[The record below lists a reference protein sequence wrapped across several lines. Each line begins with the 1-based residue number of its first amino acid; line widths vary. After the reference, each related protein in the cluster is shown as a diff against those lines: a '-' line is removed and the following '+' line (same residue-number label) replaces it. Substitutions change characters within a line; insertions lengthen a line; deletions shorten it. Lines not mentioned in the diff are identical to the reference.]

1 MSDILITYKER
12 FRRARYNLRRYTALL
27 LVLAMLT
34 TLFVNWQLH
43 GVGISMTADYQCGET
58 EHIHTDEC
66 YALYLTCGY
75 EEGELMNAAEIE
87 AAEAQQAVEQ
97 QNSAEIA
104 LCDDAPLQPATEWVP
119 HTHTEDCYTAVQT
132 LTCLEEEHTH
142 GDDCFDPED
151 GSLICDKFE
160 HTHTDACYTTTYE
173 LACGL
178 ADGELVEQPVEQDPA
193 APALLAAQDPLPAE
207 NTLPDLPAVEPV
219 YHHHTE
225 DCYQKTLVCPLKEHR
240 HTVACLRDPM
250 EDIETEDDWLA
261 ATNIQL
267 TGQWNTDLLAVAE
280 TQLGYKQSEK
290 NFEIDES
297 DGVSLRYYS
306 RYGQFYNNP
315 YGEWDVMFLAYCLK
329 YAGVDRSVI
338 PQRASV
344 LSMRCDMS
352 GMPWLLE
359 ADDTLQPQPGDIV
372 IYQKYLTR
380 TVAAE
385 SQADGAEEDLDD
397 GFWADDFEPDTTPD
411 TVPDAAPDTETGA
424 DTPDTAPLPEDAAA
438 KPVVDA
444 DETNT
449 AVPGETEGT
458 LLSALPLLPEEPA
471 AAPDTAVM
479 GVTPD
484 TAEQQPGY
492 TIGAFAPSAPTEEE
506 LAEEA
511 PLTRTVTDGI
521 PVDTVGIVR
530 EVDADLGTLTV
541 ISGDVH
547 GEVAT
552 VELTLSELQGMIDVK
567 AAQNSIAVALSPT
580 RPSRAPAAA
589 AATATGNL
597 RMGVSTNNKSD
608 ETTYDP
614 TCQSGDYLASTTGSN
629 AHNGKG
635 LHYQLVLDVTKASFD
650 GTGGLRTVKVT
661 LPSDLEYQTDQTVA
675 YLGINNSACEKS
687 VEGVTYDL
695 TTNGDNFTATLD
707 SSTNTLTFEFKNLQQ
722 TLLEKGLTHL
732 IVRFTAN
739 VNDSYW
745 NSYPGGTK
753 TYTCSAS
760 MTEGGN
766 TTTAGEATSDI
777 TLNGNAAKV
786 SASNVTLGYWMSVE
800 HGEEEHGH
808 PGAPWAENTEANY
821 AQQKDRLIGYQLIV
835 DLGAYETLPANM
847 TFTAQLPKGVTYH
860 TNSASVVFDSSDT
873 PKYDHIPLKDGGEK
887 DIAHFFRAEQD
898 NQSGGTEGAFRVEA
912 TEAAGQKLTFTLVGF
927 EDIDFAKLRN
937 ADDGKSYCKIVV
949 RFRVDFADDRWN
961 DLTQNTFPYTTTVA
975 SSIDGQSFNNSTS
988 MSLKRDAVTVQKSAM
1003 QIPGTNRIRYAV
1015 VINPSANTLSSGH
1028 DLTLKDTL
1036 TVNTTGATA
1045 LYGKGD
1051 AKLYEYTAGVD
1062 YLADSPN
1069 AKSIPGF
1076 TVVNRTE
1083 GATNYI
1089 LDIPSVPDNKALV
1102 LVYEYTISKP
1112 TTGGNFELSNNVTL
1126 NNRSSTYNGTY
1137 TYYDTQNNLVFNAT
1151 WLGKDGTSMTPT
1163 EDQVTVEVYADN
1175 GTTPILSQAL
1185 NASNNWTAVYTVPEA
1200 NRQSTLSIQTRIN
1213 NSENYSVN
1221 YGTIDP
1227 TDVALGSSVTITI
1240 KPAETAY
1247 ELPSTGGC
1255 GTLPFTAVGGT
1266 LMLAALAYG
1275 IYLKRHRE
1283 GRADR

>member
-87 AAEAQQAVEQ
+87 AAEAQLAVEQ

-151 GSLICDKFE
+151 GSLLCDKFE

-178 ADGELVEQPVEQDPA
+178 ADGELVEQPVEQAPA

-207 NTLPDLPAVEPV
+207 NSLPDLPAVEPV

-225 DCYQKTLVCPLKEHR
+225 DCYQKTLVCPLQEHR

-261 ATNIQL
+261 ATNVQL

-352 GMPWLLE
+352 GMAWLLE

-397 GFWADDFEPDTTPD
+397 GFWADDFGPDTEPDTTPD
-411 TVPDAAPDTETGA
+411 TTPDAAPDTETGA
-424 DTPDTAPLPEDAAA
+424 DTPDTAPLPEDTAA

-449 AVPGETEGT
+449 AVPGDTEGT
-458 LLSALPLLPEEPA
+458 LLSALPLLPQEPA

-492 TIGAFAPSAPTEEE
+492 TIGAFAPSAPTEDE

-589 AATATGNL
+589 AATATGKL
-597 RMGVSTNNKSD
+597 TMGVSTGKDYEQS
-608 ETTYDP
+608 TYVPDCL
-614 TCQSGDYLASTTGSN
+614 TGDYLASTEGTYSN
-629 AHNGKG
+629 NKG
-635 LHYQLVLDVTKASFD
+635 LHYQLVLNVPTSASFD
-650 GTGGLRTVKVT
+650 GTGGLRTITVT
-661 LPSDLEYQTDQTVA
+661 LPSGLDYKANQTVA
-675 YLGINNSACEKS
+675 YLGFNGTCQTSVTGESYDTKS
-687 VEGVTYDL
+687 DS
-695 TTNGDNFTATLD
+695 NFTA
-707 SSTNTLTFEFKNLQQ
+707 SASGSTLTFTFKSLQQ
-722 TLLEKGLTHL
+722 TLIEKGLTHL

-739 VNDSYW
+739 VNDSFW
-745 NSYPGGTK
+745 TNYPGGTK
-753 TYTCSAS
+753 TYTCSAI
-760 MTEGGN
+760 MTEGGSSDP
-766 TTTAGEATSDI
+766 AGEATSSI
-777 TLNGNAAKV
+777 TLNGTGAKV
-786 SASNVTLGYWMSVE
+786 SDSNVSLEYWLTNTTQE
-800 HGEEEHGH
+800 EQHGFYG
-808 PGAPWAENTEANY
+808 PGKNEGAEWAYGTY
-821 AQQKDRLIGYQLIV
+821 KTQQIGYQLIV
-835 DLGAYETLPANM
+835 DLNAYETLPDTM
-847 TFTAQLPKGVTYH
+847 TFTAQLPKGVTYR
-860 TNSASVVFDSSDT
+860 TNTASVVFAHGRSDYGTNNT
-873 PKYDHIPLKDGGEK
+873 PKYTVTKTDGNEWKLAHYFRSENDNDGGGIVADALE
-887 DIAHFFRAEQD
+887 I
-898 NQSGGTEGAFRVEA
+898 N
-912 TEAAGQKLTFTLVGF
+912 GQTLTFNLKGF
-927 EDIDFAKLRN
+927 DEIDFVKLKN
-937 ADDGKSYCKIVV
+937 DTDGNNYKDLVL
-949 RFRVDFADDRWN
+949 RFRVDFADEDNWN
-961 DLTQNTFPYTTTVA
+961 DLTKNKFTYETSVT
-975 SSIDGQSFNNSTS
+975 SSIGENTPITKTTS
-988 MSLKRDAVTVQKSAM
+988 MSLKRDAVIVQKSAQ
-1003 QIPGTNRIRYAV
+1003 QILGTNRIRYAV

-1137 TYYDTQNNLVFNAT
+1137 TYYDTQNNLVFNAR
-1151 WLGKDGTSMTPT
+1151 WLDEDGNT
-1163 EDQVTVEVYADN
+1163 
-1175 GTTPILSQAL
+1175 TTPAQDTINVDVYEGETKLGNCQL
-1185 NASNNWTAVYTVPEA
+1185 TATGKW
-1200 NRQSTLSIQTRIN
+1200 QGFCTLTTYQPGQTLTLKTTFTH
-1213 NSENYSVN
+1213 SEDYSVT
-1221 YGTIDP
+1221 YEPATITPGTPI
-1227 TDVALGSSVTITI
+1227 TITI

-1275 IYLKRHRE
+1275 IYLKRNRE

>member
-87 AAEAQQAVEQ
+87 AAEAQLAVEQ
-97 QNSAEIA
+97 QNSAESA
-104 LCDDAPLQPATEWVP
+104 LSDDTPLQPATEWVP

-207 NTLPDLPAVEPV
+207 NSLPDLPAVEPV

-225 DCYQKTLVCPLKEHR
+225 DCYQKTLVCPLAEHR

-261 ATNIQL
+261 ATNVQL

-352 GMPWLLE
+352 GMAWLLE
-359 ADDTLQPQPGDIV
+359 ADDPLQPQPGDIV

-397 GFWADDFEPDTTPD
+397 GFWADDFAPDTEPDTTPD
-411 TVPDAAPDTETGA
+411 TTPDAAPDTETGA
-424 DTPDTAPLPEDAAA
+424 DTPDTAPLPEDTAA

-449 AVPGETEGT
+449 AVPGDTEGT
-458 LLSALPLLPEEPA
+458 LLSALPLLPQEPA

-484 TAEQQPGY
+484 TAEPQPGY

-589 AATATGNL
+589 AATATGKL
-597 RMGVSTNNKSD
+597 TMGVATNNYD
-608 ETTYDP
+608 TTN
-614 TCQSGDYLASTTGSN
+614 YLDGSYTTSATGSN
-629 AHNGKG
+629 AKDGKG
-635 LHYQLVLDVTKASFD
+635 IHYQLVLDLTGAAFD
-650 GTGGLRTVKVT
+650 GASGQRTITVT
-661 LPSDLEYQTDQTVA
+661 LPSGLTYKEA
-675 YLGINNSACEKS
+675 HGYLGINGSSCQTS
-687 VEGVTYDL
+687 VTDVTYD
-695 TTNGDNFTATLD
+695 TNLDSNFTA
-707 SSTNTLTFEFKNLQQ
+707 SASGSTLTFTFNNLSPLQ
-722 TLLEKGLTHL
+722 TLLAENAPSKLTHL
-732 IVRFTAN
+732 IVRFTAT
-739 VNDSYW
+739 VSDSFW
-745 NSYPGGTK
+745 TNYPGGTK

-760 MTEGGN
+760 MTDGSN
-766 TTTAGEATSDI
+766 TEQATSSI
-777 TLNGNAAKV
+777 TLNGNGTAKV
-786 SASNVTLGYWMSVE
+786 SGNNVSLEYWMTNTTQE
-800 HGEEEHGH
+800 EQHGFYG
-808 PGAPWAENTEANY
+808 PGKNEGAEWAYGTY
-821 AQQKDRLIGYQLIV
+821 KTQQIGYQLIV
-835 DLGAYETLPANM
+835 DLGAYETLPETM
-847 TFTAQLPKGVTYH
+847 TFTAQLPKGVTYR
-860 TNSASVVFDSSDT
+860 TNTASVVFAHGRSDYGTNNT
-873 PKYDHIPLKDGGEK
+873 PKYTVTKTDGNEWKLAHYFRSENDNDGGGIVADALE
-887 DIAHFFRAEQD
+887 I
-898 NQSGGTEGAFRVEA
+898 N
-912 TEAAGQKLTFTLVGF
+912 GQTLTFNLKGF
-927 EDIDFAKLRN
+927 DEIDFVKLKN
-937 ADDGKSYCKIVV
+937 DTDGNNYKDLVL
-949 RFRVDFADDRWN
+949 RFRVDFADEDNWN
-961 DLTQNTFPYTTTVA
+961 DLAQNKFTYETSVTSNIGENAAITKT
-975 SSIDGQSFNNSTS
+975 TS
-988 MSLKRDAVTVQKSAM
+988 MSLKRDPITIQKSAK
-1003 QIPGTNRIRYAV
+1003 QILGTNRIRYAV

-1028 DLTLKDTL
+1028 DLTLTDVLTL
-1036 TVNTTGATA
+1036 NGTTVLFGQGNVH
-1045 LYGKGD
+1045 
-1051 AKLYEYTAGVD
+1051 LYEYKPGVD
-1062 YLADSPN
+1062 YLDDAPN
-1069 AKSIPGF
+1069 ATPLTNFSAPTPQAEQSTSF
-1076 TVVNRTE
+1076 TFKPT
-1083 GATNYI
+1083 
-1089 LDIPSVPDNKALV
+1089 VPDSTACV
-1102 LVYEYTISKP
+1102 LVYEYTATKGVVGK
-1112 TTGGNFELSNNVTL
+1112 TFTLNNTVTL
-1126 NNRSSTYNGTY
+1126 NNKTSTSTDTY
-1137 TYYDTQNNLVFNAT
+1137 TYNDADNNLVFNAT
-1151 WLGKDGTSMTPT
+1151 WLDKDGNTTTPAQDT
-1163 EDQVTVEVYADN
+1163 ITVEVYADETN
-1175 GTTPILSQAL
+1175 LGTCTL
-1185 NASNNWTAVYTVPEA
+1185 TATGKWQGYYTLTTYQPG
-1200 NRQSTLSIQTRIN
+1200 QKLTLKTTFT
-1213 NSENYSVN
+1213 NSDDYSVT
-1221 YGTIDP
+1221 YEPATITP
-1227 TDVALGSSVTITI
+1227 GNPITITI

-1275 IYLKRHRE
+1275 IYLKRNRE

>member
-97 QNSAEIA
+97 QNSAESA
-104 LCDDAPLQPATEWVP
+104 LSDDAPLQPATEWVP

-151 GSLICDKFE
+151 GSLLCDKFE

-178 ADGELVEQPVEQDPA
+178 ADGELVEQAPA

-207 NTLPDLPAVEPV
+207 NSLPDLPAVEPV

-225 DCYQKTLVCPLKEHR
+225 DCYQKTLVCPLEEHR

-352 GMPWLLE
+352 GMAWLLE

-397 GFWADDFEPDTTPD
+397 GFWADDFSPDTT
-411 TVPDAAPDTETGA
+411 PDAAPDTETGA
-424 DTPDTAPLPEDAAA
+424 ATPDTAPLPEDAAA

-449 AVPGETEGT
+449 AVPGDTDGT
-458 LLSALPLLPEEPA
+458 LLSALPLLPQEPA

-484 TAEQQPGY
+484 TAEPQPGY
-492 TIGAFAPSAPTEEE
+492 TIGAFAPSAPTEDE

-552 VELTLSELQGMIDVK
+552 VELTLSDLQGMIDVK

-597 RMGVSTNNKSD
+597 TMGVATGKSH
-608 ETTYDP
+608 TKLTYDP
-614 TCQSGDYLASTTGSN
+614 TCQNGDYLATNTGSN
-629 AHNGKG
+629 AQNGKG
-635 LHYQLVLDVTKASFD
+635 IHYQLVLNVPTSAAFD
-650 GTGGLRTVKVT
+650 GTGGLRTITVT
-661 LPSDLEYQTDQTVA
+661 LPSGLEYQTDQTVA
-675 YLGINNSACEKS
+675 YLGINNSRCETS
-687 VEGVTYDL
+687 VDGVTYDL
-695 TTNGDNFTATLD
+695 TTNGSNFTATLN
-707 SSTNTLTFEFKNLQQ
+707 SSTNTLTFEFNNLSSLQ
-722 TLLEKGLTHL
+722 TLLAENAPSKLTHL

-739 VNDSYW
+739 VSDSYW
-745 NSYPGGTK
+745 TNYPGGTK

-766 TTTAGEATSDI
+766 TTTAGEATSSI
-777 TLNGNAAKV
+777 TLNGNGTAKV
-786 SASNVTLGYWMSVE
+786 SGNNVSLEYWMTNTTQE
-800 HGEEEHGH
+800 EQHGFYG
-808 PGAPWAENTEANY
+808 PGKNEGAEWAYGTY
-821 AQQKDRLIGYQLIV
+821 KTQQIGYQLIV
-835 DLGAYETLPANM
+835 DLNAYETLPETM
-847 TFTAQLPKGVTYH
+847 TFTAQLPKGVTYR
-860 TNSASVVFDSSDT
+860 TNTASVVFAHSRSNYGEGNT
-873 PKYDHIPLKDGGEK
+873 PKYTVTKTNGDEWKLAHYFRSESDNDGGGIVA
-887 DIAHFFRAEQD
+887 DALQID
-898 NQSGGTEGAFRVEA
+898 
-912 TEAAGQKLTFTLVGF
+912 GQTLTFTLKGF
-927 EDIDFAKLRN
+927 DQIDFVKLKN
-937 ADDGKSYCKIVV
+937 DTDGNNYKDLVL
-949 RFRVDFADDRWN
+949 RFRVDFADEDSWDN
-961 DLTQNTFPYTTTVA
+961 LAQNKFTYATTVTSNIGENA
-975 SSIDGQSFNNSTS
+975 PITKTTS
-988 MSLKRDAVTVQKSAM
+988 MSLKRDPITVQKSAQ

-1015 VINPSANTLSSGH
+1015 VINPSASELNGGNNLKLT
-1028 DLTLKDTL
+1028 DVLTLNGTN
-1036 TVNTTGATA
+1036 VQWSSQGSV
-1045 LYGKGD
+1045 Y
-1051 AKLYEYTAGVD
+1051 LYEYKPGVD
-1062 YLADSPN
+1062 YLDDSPAAN
-1069 AKSIPGF
+1069 KITTGYSALAPQPDQNLTYTF
-1076 TVVNRTE
+1076 TPT
-1083 GATNYI
+1083 
-1089 LDIPSVPDNKALV
+1089 VPDNTACV
-1102 LVYEYTISKP
+1102 LVYEYTA
-1112 TTGGNFELSNNVTL
+1112 TGGDVGKTFTLSNTVTL
-1126 NNRSSTYNGTY
+1126 KGQSSTTDKTY
-1137 TYYDTQNNLVFNAT
+1137 TYNDTQNNLVFNAT
-1151 WLGKDGTSMTPT
+1151 WLGKDGNSTTPAQNT
-1163 EDQVTVEVYADN
+1163 INVEVYAD
-1175 GTTPILSQAL
+1175 GTQLGTCTLTATGKWQGYYTLPATYQTGQTLTLKTTFTNSEDYNVTYTPTDITPGTPI
-1185 NASNNWTAVYTVPEA
+1185 
-1200 NRQSTLSIQTRIN
+1200 
-1213 NSENYSVN
+1213 
-1221 YGTIDP
+1221 
-1227 TDVALGSSVTITI
+1227 TITI
-1240 KPAETAY
+1240 KPAELAY

>member
-87 AAEAQQAVEQ
+87 AAEAQQALEQ
-97 QNSAEIA
+97 QNSAESA
-104 LCDDAPLQPATEWVP
+104 LSDDAPLQPATEWVP

-132 LTCLEEEHTH
+132 LTCPEEEHTH

-178 ADGELVEQPVEQDPA
+178 ADGELVEQPVEQAPA
-193 APALLAAQDPLPAE
+193 APAPLAAAE
-207 NTLPDLPAVEPV
+207 NSLPDLPAVEPV
-219 YHHHTE
+219 YHHHT
-225 DCYQKTLVCPLKEHR
+225 DACYQKTLVCPLKEHR

-290 NFEIDES
+290 NFEIDAS

-352 GMPWLLE
+352 GKAWLLG

-385 SQADGAEEDLDD
+385 SQADSAEKDLDD
-397 GFWADDFEPDTTPD
+397 GFWADDFAPDTT
-411 TVPDAAPDTETGA
+411 PDAAPDTETGA
-424 DTPDTAPLPEDAAA
+424 DTPDTAPLPEDTAA

-458 LLSALPLLPEEPA
+458 LLSALPLLPQEPA

-589 AATATGNL
+589 AATASGNL
-597 RMGVSTNNKSD
+597 TMGVSTGKDYEQS
-608 ETTYDP
+608 TYVPD
-614 TCQSGDYLASTTGSN
+614 CQSADYLASNNGTYSN
-629 AHNGKG
+629 NKG
-635 LHYQLVLDVTKASFD
+635 LHYQLVLDVTNASFD
-650 GTGGLRTVKVT
+650 GTDTKRTVTVT
-661 LPSDLEYQTDQTVA
+661 LPSGLTYKEGQTVA
-675 YLGINNSACEKS
+675 YLGINNTTCVKS
-687 VEGVTYDL
+687 VAGVTYDL
-695 TTNGDNFTATLD
+695 TTNGTNFTA
-707 SSTNTLTFEFKNLQQ
+707 SANSNTLTFEFNNLSSLNS
-722 TLLEKGLTHL
+722 LLLPGASSKLTHL

-739 VNDSYW
+739 VNDTTYW
-745 NSYPGGTK
+745 TNYPGGTK
-753 TYTCSAS
+753 TYKCSAN

-766 TTTAGEATSDI
+766 TTTAGEATSSI
-777 TLNGNAAKV
+777 TLNGNNNNPKV
-786 SASNVTLGYWMSVE
+786 SGNNVSLEYWLTNTTQE
-800 HGEEEHGH
+800 EQHGFYG
-808 PGAPWAENTEANY
+808 PGKNEGAEWAYGTY
-821 AQQKDRLIGYQLIV
+821 KTQQIGYQLIV
-835 DLGAYETLPANM
+835 DLNAYETLPETM
-847 TFTAQLPKGVTYH
+847 TFTAQLPKGVTYR
-860 TNSASVVFDSSDT
+860 TNTASVVFAHSRSNYGEGNT
-873 PKYDHIPLKDGGEK
+873 PKYTVTKTNGDEWKLAHYFRSESDNDGGGIVA
-887 DIAHFFRAEQD
+887 DALQID
-898 NQSGGTEGAFRVEA
+898 
-912 TEAAGQKLTFTLVGF
+912 GQTLTFNLRGF
-927 EDIDFAKLRN
+927 DQIDFVKLKN
-937 ADDGKSYCKIVV
+937 DTDGNNYKDLVL
-949 RFRVDFADDRWN
+949 RFRVDFADSDSWDN
-961 DLTQNTFPYTTTVA
+961 LAQNKFTYATTVTSTIGDNTPIA
-975 SSIDGQSFNNSTS
+975 KTTS
-988 MSLKRDAVTVQKSAM
+988 MSLVRDAITVQKSAT

-1028 DLTLKDTL
+1028 DLNLKDTL

-1102 LVYEYTISKP
+1102 LVYEYTISKS

-1126 NNRSSTYNGTY
+1126 NNKTSTSTGTY
-1137 TYYDTQNNLVFNAT
+1137 TYYDTANNLVFNAR
-1151 WLGKDGTSMTPT
+1151 WLDENGNSTTPAQNTINVDVYEGETKLGTCTLTATGKWQGYYTLPATYQTGQTLTLKTTFTNSDDYSVTYTPT
-1163 EDQVTVEVYADN
+1163 TITP
-1175 GTTPILSQAL
+1175 GTPI
-1185 NASNNWTAVYTVPEA
+1185 
-1200 NRQSTLSIQTRIN
+1200 
-1213 NSENYSVN
+1213 
-1221 YGTIDP
+1221 
-1227 TDVALGSSVTITI
+1227 TITI

-1275 IYLKRHRE
+1275 IYLKRNRE

>member
-87 AAEAQQAVEQ
+87 AAEAQLAVEQ
-97 QNSAEIA
+97 QNSAESA

-151 GSLICDKFE
+151 GSLLCDKFE

-193 APALLAAQDPLPAE
+193 APALLTAQDPLPAE

-225 DCYQKTLVCPLKEHR
+225 DCYQKTLVCPLEEHR

-261 ATNIQL
+261 ATNVQL

-352 GMPWLLE
+352 GMAWLLE
-359 ADDTLQPQPGDIV
+359 ADDSLQPQPGDIV

-385 SQADGAEEDLDD
+385 SQADGAEEDLDG
-397 GFWADDFEPDTTPD
+397 GFWADDTTPG

-424 DTPDTAPLPEDAAA
+424 DTPDTAPLPEEAAA

-449 AVPGETEGT
+449 AVPGDTEGT
-458 LLSALPLLPEEPA
+458 LLSALPLLPQESA

-589 AATATGNL
+589 ATATGNL
-597 RMGVSTNNKSD
+597 TMGVSTGKSH
-608 ETTYDP
+608 TKLTYDP
-614 TCQSGDYLASTTGSN
+614 TCQTGDYLATNTGSN
-629 AHNGKG
+629 AQNGKG
-635 LHYQLVLDVTKASFD
+635 IHYQLVLNVAGAGFD
-650 GTGGLRTVKVT
+650 GAGGLRTITVT
-661 LPSDLEYQTDQTVA
+661 LPSGLEYQTDQTVA
-675 YLGINNSACEKS
+675 YLGINGTCKTS
-687 VEGVTYDL
+687 VDGVNYD
-695 TTNGDNFTATLD
+695 TTSDSNFTA
-707 SSTNTLTFEFKNLQQ
+707 SANGSTLTFTFTGLQQ
-722 TLLEKGLTHL
+722 ALIDTNGLTHL

-739 VNDSYW
+739 VSDSYW
-745 NSYPGGTK
+745 NSYSNGTK
-753 TYTCSAS
+753 TYTCSATCDS
-760 MTEGGN
+760 DT
-766 TTTAGEATSDI
+766 ATSSI
-777 TLNGNAAKV
+777 TLNGTGAKV
-786 SASNVTLGYWMSVE
+786 SGNNVSLEYWLTNTTQE
-800 HGEEEHGH
+800 EQHGFYG
-808 PGAPWAENTEANY
+808 PGKGEGAEWAYGTY
-821 AQQKDRLIGYQLIV
+821 KTQQIGYQLIV
-835 DLGAYETLPANM
+835 DLNAYETLPETM
-847 TFTAQLPKGVTYH
+847 TFTAQLPKGVTYR
-860 TNSASVVFDSSDT
+860 TNTASVVFAHSRSNYGEGNT
-873 PKYDHIPLKDGGEK
+873 PKYTVTKTNGDEWKLAHYFRSESDNDGGGIVA
-887 DIAHFFRAEQD
+887 DALQID
-898 NQSGGTEGAFRVEA
+898 
-912 TEAAGQKLTFTLVGF
+912 GQTLTFTLKGF
-927 EDIDFAKLRN
+927 DQIDFVKLKN
-937 ADDGKSYCKIVV
+937 DTDGNNYKDLVL
-949 RFRVDFADDRWN
+949 RFRVDFADSDSWDN
-961 DLTQNTFPYTTTVA
+961 LAQNKFTYATTVTSTIGDNTPIA
-975 SSIDGQSFNNSTS
+975 KTTS
-988 MSLKRDAVTVQKSAM
+988 MSLVRSAITVQKSAT
-1003 QIPGTNRIRYAV
+1003 QILGTNRIRYAV
-1015 VINPSANTLSSGH
+1015 VINPGANPLNGGSELK
-1028 DLTLKDTL
+1028 LTDTL
-1036 TVNTTGATA
+1036 TVKTADARAT
-1045 LYGKGD
+1045 YRIGE

-1069 AKSIPGF
+1069 ATRIQNF
-1076 TVVNRTE
+1076 TVKTLPGGTTAE
-1083 GATNYI
+1083 NY
-1089 LDIPSVPDNKALV
+1089 LTYSFEVPVQDSKALV
-1102 LVYEYTISKP
+1102 LVYEYTISKT
-1112 TTGGNFELSNNVTL
+1112 TTGGNFELSNTVTL
-1126 NNRSSTYNGTY
+1126 DGQSSSTTGNY
-1137 TYYDTQNNLVFNAT
+1137 TYYDTDKNLVFTAN
-1151 WLGKDGTSMTPT
+1151 WLGKDGNLTAPAQNTIN
-1163 EDQVTVEVYADN
+1163 VEVYAD
-1175 GTTPILSQAL
+1175 GTLLGTRQL
-1185 NASNNWTAVYTVPEA
+1185 TATGKWQGFYTLPD
-1200 NRQSTLSIQTRIN
+1200 NYQTGQKLTLKTTFT
-1213 NSENYSVN
+1213 NSDDYSVT
-1221 YGTIDP
+1221 YDP
-1227 TDVALGSSVTITI
+1227 TDITPGNPITITI
-1240 KPAETAY
+1240 KPAEPAY

-1275 IYLKRHRE
+1275 IYLKRNRE

>member
-87 AAEAQQAVEQ
+87 AAEAQLAVEQ

-151 GSLICDKFE
+151 GSLLCDKFE

-178 ADGELVEQPVEQDPA
+178 ADGELVEQPVEQAPA

-207 NTLPDLPAVEPV
+207 NSLPDLPAVEPV

-225 DCYQKTLVCPLKEHR
+225 DCYQKTLVCPLAEHR

-352 GMPWLLE
+352 GMAWLLE

-385 SQADGAEEDLDD
+385 SQADSAEKDLDD
-397 GFWADDFEPDTTPD
+397 GFWADDLAPDTTPD
-411 TVPDAAPDTETGA
+411 TETGA
-424 DTPDTAPLPEDAAA
+424 ATPDTAPLPEDTAA

-449 AVPGETEGT
+449 AVPGDTEGT
-458 LLSALPLLPEEPA
+458 LLSALPLLPQEPA

-484 TAEQQPGY
+484 TAAEPQPGY

-552 VELTLSELQGMIDVK
+552 VELTMNELQGMIDVK

-589 AATATGNL
+589 AATTSSKL
-597 RMGVSTNNKSD
+597 TMGVATNNYD
-608 ETTYDP
+608 TTN
-614 TCQSGDYLASTTGSN
+614 YLDGSYTTSATGSN
-629 AHNGKG
+629 ARDGKG
-635 LHYQLVLDVTKASFD
+635 IHYQLVLDLTGAAFD
-650 GTGGLRTVKVT
+650 GASGQRTIMVT
-661 LPSDLEYQTDQTVA
+661 LPSGLTYKEA
-675 YLGINNSACEKS
+675 HGYLGINGSTRQTS
-687 VEGVTYDL
+687 VTGVSYD
-695 TTNGDNFTATLD
+695 TTLDSNFTA
-707 SSTNTLTFEFKNLQQ
+707 SASTASASGSTLTFTFNNLSPLQ
-722 TLLEKGLTHL
+722 TLLDENASPKLTHL
-732 IVRFTAN
+732 IVRFTAT
-739 VNDSYW
+739 VKDSYW
-745 NSYPGGTK
+745 TDYSNGTK

-760 MTEGGN
+760 MTEGSN
-766 TTTAGEATSDI
+766 TEEATSSI
-777 TLNGNAAKV
+777 TLNGTGAKV
-786 SASNVTLGYWMSVE
+786 SDNNVQLEYWMSQNSD
-800 HGEEEHGH
+800 EEEHNFYG
-808 PGAPWAENTEANY
+808 PGSTRTQWEYNTY
-821 AQQKDRLIGYQLIV
+821 KSYLIGYQLIV
-835 DLGAYETLPANM
+835 DLGAYETLPDNM

-860 TNSASVVFDSSDT
+860 KNSASVVFAPGPGTTTANGNEPLWEVPKKGGSSWNI
-873 PKYDHIPLKDGGEK
+873 DHYFRLEGENSHAGSFSKTDATADAGEVLTFTITDFDQIDYANLKNVNNK
-887 DIAHFFRAEQD
+887 PARKLVLR
-898 NQSGGTEGAFRVEA
+898 FRVE
-912 TEAAGQKLTFTLVGF
+912 
-927 EDIDFAKLRN
+927 
-937 ADDGKSYCKIVV
+937 
-949 RFRVDFADDRWN
+949 FADDSWN
-961 DLTQNTFPYTTTVA
+961 DLSKNEFPYATSVT
-975 SSIDGQSFNNSTS
+975 SDIDGQTFLKTTS
-988 MSLKRDAVTVQKSAM
+988 MSLVRNPVTVQKSAR

-1015 VINPSANTLSSGH
+1015 VINPAANTLNGGNN
-1028 DLTLKDTL
+1028 LTLNDVLTL
-1036 TVNTTGATA
+1036 NGTNVMWSSQGNVL
-1045 LYGKGD
+1045 LYK
-1051 AKLYEYTAGVD
+1051 YEPGVD
-1062 YLADSPN
+1062 YLDDFPAASKITSGYSAPEPKADQN
-1069 AKSIPGF
+1069 LTYTF
-1076 TVVNRTE
+1076 TPT
-1083 GATNYI
+1083 
-1089 LDIPSVPDNKALV
+1089 VPDNTACV
-1102 LVYEYTISKP
+1102 LVYEYTA
-1112 TTGGNFELSNNVTL
+1112 TGGVVGNTFTLNNTVTL
-1126 NNRSSTYNGTY
+1126 NGKSSTTNKTY
-1137 TYYDTQNNLVFNAT
+1137 TYNDTQNNLVFNAR
-1151 WLGKDGTSMTPT
+1151 WLDKDGNSTTPAENT
-1163 EDQVTVEVYADN
+1163 INVEVYAD
-1175 GTTPILSQAL
+1175 GTKLDTCTL
-1185 NASNNWTAVYTVPEA
+1185 TATGKWQGYYTLPD
-1200 NRQSTLSIQTRIN
+1200 NYQTGQTLTLKTTFT
-1213 NSENYSVN
+1213 NSDDYSVTYN
-1221 YGTIDP
+1221 P
-1227 TDVALGSSVTITI
+1227 TDITPGNPITITI

-1275 IYLKRHRE
+1275 IYLKRNRE

>member
-97 QNSAEIA
+97 QNSAELA

-225 DCYQKTLVCPLKEHR
+225 DCYQKTLVCPLEEHR

-261 ATNIQL
+261 ATNVQL

-352 GMPWLLE
+352 GMAWLLE

-397 GFWADDFEPDTTPD
+397 GFWADDFAPDTEPDTTPD

-424 DTPDTAPLPEDAAA
+424 ATPDTAPLPEDTAA

-449 AVPGETEGT
+449 AVPGDTEGT
-458 LLSALPLLPEEPA
+458 LLSALPLLPQEPA

-484 TAEQQPGY
+484 TAEPQPGY

-589 AATATGNL
+589 AATASSKLTMGVATSNYDTTYYLDGSYTTPATGNY
-597 RMGVSTNNKSD
+597 STNTD
-608 ETTYDP
+608 I
-614 TCQSGDYLASTTGSN
+614 
-629 AHNGKG
+629 
-635 LHYQLVLDVTKASFD
+635 HYQLVLDLTGASFD
-650 GTGGLRTVKVT
+650 GAGGLRTVTVT
-661 LPSDLEYQTDQTVA
+661 LPSGLTYKEA
-675 YLGINNSACEKS
+675 HGYLGINGSSCLTS
-687 VEGVTYDL
+687 VNGVPYD
-695 TTNGDNFTATLD
+695 TTSPSNFTATA
-707 SSTNTLTFEFKNLQQ
+707 NGRTLTFTFKNLQQ
-722 TLLEKGLTHL
+722 ALLSNRLTHL
-732 IVRFTAN
+732 IVRFTAT
-739 VNDSYW
+739 VNDSFW
-745 NSYPGGTK
+745 TNYPGGTK

-760 MTEGGN
+760 MTEGGSSDP
-766 TTTAGEATSDI
+766 AGEATASI
-777 TLNGNAAKV
+777 TLNGNGTKV
-786 SASNVTLGYWMSVE
+786 SDSNVTLEYWMTNTTQE
-800 HGEEEHGH
+800 EQHGFYG
-808 PGAPWAENTEANY
+808 PGKGEGAEWEYGTY
-821 AQQKDRLIGYQLIV
+821 KTQQIGYQLIV
-835 DLGAYETLPANM
+835 DLGGYETLPDTM
-847 TFTAQLPKGVTYH
+847 TFTAQLPKGVTYR
-860 TNSASVVFDSSDT
+860 TNTASVVFAHGRSNYGEGNT
-873 PKYDHIPLKDGGEK
+873 PKYTVTKTNGDEWKLAHYFRSESDNDGGGIVA
-887 DIAHFFRAEQD
+887 DALQID
-898 NQSGGTEGAFRVEA
+898 
-912 TEAAGQKLTFTLVGF
+912 GQTLTFTLKGF
-927 EDIDFAKLRN
+927 DQIDFVKLKN
-937 ADDGKSYCKIVV
+937 DTDGNNYKDLVL
-949 RFRVDFADDRWN
+949 RFRVDFADSDNWN
-961 DLTQNTFPYTTTVA
+961 DLSKNKFTYATTVTSNIGENA
-975 SSIDGQSFNNSTS
+975 AIAKTTS
-988 MSLKRDAVTVQKSAM
+988 MSLVRDAVTVQKSAM

-1015 VINPSANTLSSGH
+1015 VINPGAQDLAANSDTIELT
-1028 DLTLKDTL
+1028 DVLTLNGTSVL
-1036 TVNTTGATA
+1036 FGQGNVH
-1045 LYGKGD
+1045 LYN
-1051 AKLYEYTAGVD
+1051 YTAGVD
-1062 YLADSPN
+1062 YLDDAPN
-1069 AKSIPGF
+1069 AAPLTNFSAPTPQAEQSTSF
-1076 TVVNRTE
+1076 TFKPT
-1083 GATNYI
+1083 
-1089 LDIPSVPDNKALV
+1089 VPDSTACV
-1102 LVYEYTISKP
+1102 LVYEYTATKGVVGS
-1112 TTGGNFELSNNVTL
+1112 TFTLSNTVTL
-1126 NNRSSTYNGTY
+1126 KGQSSTYNDTY
-1137 TYYDTQNNLVFNAT
+1137 TYNDTANNLVFTAN
-1151 WLGKDGTSMTPT
+1151 WLDKNGDTMTPA

-1175 GTTPILSQAL
+1175 GTTPIISKAL
-1185 NASNNWTAVYTVPEA
+1185 DASNKWTAVYTVPEA
-1200 NRQSTLSIQTRIN
+1200 NRKSTLSIKTIIN
-1213 NSENYSVN
+1213 NSANYSVS

-1227 TDVALGSSVTITI
+1227 ENVALGTSVTITI
-1240 KPAETAY
+1240 KPAEPAY

>member
-87 AAEAQQAVEQ
+87 AAEAQLAVEQ

-104 LCDDAPLQPATEWVP
+104 LCDDTPLQPATEWVP

-151 GSLICDKFE
+151 GSLLCDKFE

-225 DCYQKTLVCPLKEHR
+225 DCYQKTLVCPLEEHR

-352 GMPWLLE
+352 GMAWLLE

-397 GFWADDFEPDTTPD
+397 GFWADDFGPDTEPDTTPD
-411 TVPDAAPDTETGA
+411 TTPDAAPDTETGA
-424 DTPDTAPLPEDAAA
+424 DTPDTAPLPEEAAA

-449 AVPGETEGT
+449 AVPGDTEGT
-458 LLSALPLLPEEPA
+458 LLSALPLLPQEPA

-484 TAEQQPGY
+484 TAEPQPGY

-589 AATATGNL
+589 AATASSKLTMGVATSNYDTTYYLDGSYTTPATGNY
-597 RMGVSTNNKSD
+597 STNTD
-608 ETTYDP
+608 I
-614 TCQSGDYLASTTGSN
+614 
-629 AHNGKG
+629 
-635 LHYQLVLDVTKASFD
+635 HYQLVLDLTGASFD
-650 GTGGLRTVKVT
+650 GAGGLRTVTVT
-661 LPSDLEYQTDQTVA
+661 LPSGLTYKEA
-675 YLGINNSACEKS
+675 HGYLGINGSSLLTS
-687 VEGVTYDL
+687 VNGVPYD
-695 TTNGDNFTATLD
+695 TTSPSNFTATA
-707 SSTNTLTFEFKNLQQ
+707 NGRTLTFTFKNLQQ
-722 TLLEKGLTHL
+722 ALLSNRLTHL
-732 IVRFTAN
+732 IVRFTAT
-739 VNDSYW
+739 VNDSFW
-745 NSYPGGTK
+745 TNYPGGTK

-760 MTEGGN
+760 MTEGGSSDP
-766 TTTAGEATSDI
+766 AGEATSSI
-777 TLNGNAAKV
+777 TLNGTGAKV
-786 SASNVTLGYWMSVE
+786 SGNNVSLEYWLTNTTQE
-800 HGEEEHGH
+800 EQHGFYG
-808 PGAPWAENTEANY
+808 PGKGEGAEWAYGTY
-821 AQQKDRLIGYQLIV
+821 KTQQIGYQLIV
-835 DLGAYETLPANM
+835 DLNAYETLPETM
-847 TFTAQLPKGVTYH
+847 TFTAQLPKGVTYR
-860 TNSASVVFDSSDT
+860 TNTASVVFAHSRSNYGEGNT
-873 PKYDHIPLKDGGEK
+873 PKYTVTKTDGNEWKLAHYFRSENDNDGGGIVA
-887 DIAHFFRAEQD
+887 DALQID
-898 NQSGGTEGAFRVEA
+898 
-912 TEAAGQKLTFTLVGF
+912 GQTLTFTLKGF
-927 EDIDFAKLRN
+927 DQIDFVKLKN
-937 ADDGKSYCKIVV
+937 DTDGNNYKDLVL
-949 RFRVDFADDRWN
+949 RFRVDFADEDNWD
-961 DLTQNTFPYTTTVA
+961 DLAQNKFTYATTVT
-975 SSIDGQSFNNSTS
+975 SSIGENTPITKTTS
-988 MSLKRDAVTVQKSAM
+988 MSLVRDAVTIQKSAR

-1137 TYYDTQNNLVFNAT
+1137 TYYDTQNNLVFNAK
-1151 WLGKDGTSMTPT
+1151 WLDKNGTSMTPT

-1175 GTTPILSQAL
+1175 GTTPILSKAL
-1185 NASNNWTAVYTVPEA
+1185 NAANNWTAVYTVPEA
-1200 NRQSTLSIQTRIN
+1200 HRQSTLSIKTIIN
-1213 NSENYSVN
+1213 NSENYSVS

-1275 IYLKRHRE
+1275 IYLKRNRE

>member
-132 LTCLEEEHTH
+132 LTCPEEEHTH

-589 AATATGNL
+589 ATATGNL

-614 TCQSGDYLASTTGSN
+614 TCQ
-629 AHNGKG
+629 
-635 LHYQLVLDVTKASFD
+635 
-650 GTGGLRTVKVT
+650 
-661 LPSDLEYQTDQTVA
+661 
-675 YLGINNSACEKS
+675 
-687 VEGVTYDL
+687 
-695 TTNGDNFTATLD
+695 
-707 SSTNTLTFEFKNLQQ
+707 
-722 TLLEKGLTHL
+722 
-732 IVRFTAN
+732 
-739 VNDSYW
+739 
-745 NSYPGGTK
+745 
-753 TYTCSAS
+753 
-760 MTEGGN
+760 
-766 TTTAGEATSDI
+766 
-777 TLNGNAAKV
+777 
-786 SASNVTLGYWMSVE
+786 
-800 HGEEEHGH
+800 
-808 PGAPWAENTEANY
+808 
-821 AQQKDRLIGYQLIV
+821 
-835 DLGAYETLPANM
+835 
-847 TFTAQLPKGVTYH
+847 
-860 TNSASVVFDSSDT
+860 
-873 PKYDHIPLKDGGEK
+873 
-887 DIAHFFRAEQD
+887 
-898 NQSGGTEGAFRVEA
+898 
-912 TEAAGQKLTFTLVGF
+912 
-927 EDIDFAKLRN
+927 
-937 ADDGKSYCKIVV
+937 
-949 RFRVDFADDRWN
+949 
-961 DLTQNTFPYTTTVA
+961 
-975 SSIDGQSFNNSTS
+975 
-988 MSLKRDAVTVQKSAM
+988 
-1003 QIPGTNRIRYAV
+1003 
-1015 VINPSANTLSSGH
+1015 
-1028 DLTLKDTL
+1028 
-1036 TVNTTGATA
+1036 
-1045 LYGKGD
+1045 
-1051 AKLYEYTAGVD
+1051 
-1062 YLADSPN
+1062 
-1069 AKSIPGF
+1069 
-1076 TVVNRTE
+1076 
-1083 GATNYI
+1083 
-1089 LDIPSVPDNKALV
+1089 
-1102 LVYEYTISKP
+1102 
-1112 TTGGNFELSNNVTL
+1112 
-1126 NNRSSTYNGTY
+1126 
-1137 TYYDTQNNLVFNAT
+1137 
-1151 WLGKDGTSMTPT
+1151 
-1163 EDQVTVEVYADN
+1163 
-1175 GTTPILSQAL
+1175 
-1185 NASNNWTAVYTVPEA
+1185 
-1200 NRQSTLSIQTRIN
+1200 
-1213 NSENYSVN
+1213 
-1221 YGTIDP
+1221 
-1227 TDVALGSSVTITI
+1227 
-1240 KPAETAY
+1240 
-1247 ELPSTGGC
+1247 
-1255 GTLPFTAVGGT
+1255 
-1266 LMLAALAYG
+1266 
-1275 IYLKRHRE
+1275 
-1283 GRADR
+1283 

>member
-87 AAEAQQAVEQ
+87 AAEAQLAVEQ
-97 QNSAEIA
+97 QNSAESA
-104 LCDDAPLQPATEWVP
+104 LSDDTPLQPATEWVP

-207 NTLPDLPAVEPV
+207 NSLPDLPAVEPV

-225 DCYQKTLVCPLKEHR
+225 DCYQKTLVCPLAEHR

-261 ATNIQL
+261 ATNVQL

-352 GMPWLLE
+352 GMAWLLE
-359 ADDTLQPQPGDIV
+359 ADDPLQPQPGDIV

-397 GFWADDFEPDTTPD
+397 GFWADDFAPDTEPDTTPD
-411 TVPDAAPDTETGA
+411 TTPDAAPDTETGA
-424 DTPDTAPLPEDAAA
+424 DTPDTAPLPEDTAA

-449 AVPGETEGT
+449 AVPGDTEGT
-458 LLSALPLLPEEPA
+458 LLSALPLLPQEPA

-484 TAEQQPGY
+484 TAEPQPGY

-589 AATATGNL
+589 AATATGKQT
-597 RMGVSTNNKSD
+597 MGVATNNYD
-608 ETTYDP
+608 TTN
-614 TCQSGDYLASTTGSN
+614 YLDGSYTTSATGSN
-629 AHNGKG
+629 AKDGKG
-635 LHYQLVLDVTKASFD
+635 IHYQLVLDLTGAAFD
-650 GTGGLRTVKVT
+650 GASGQRTITVT
-661 LPSDLEYQTDQTVA
+661 LPSGLTYKEA
-675 YLGINNSACEKS
+675 HGYLGINGSSCQTS
-687 VEGVTYDL
+687 VTDVTYD
-695 TTNGDNFTATLD
+695 TNLDSNFTA
-707 SSTNTLTFEFKNLQQ
+707 SASGSTLTFTFNNLSPLQ
-722 TLLEKGLTHL
+722 TLLAENAPSKLTHL
-732 IVRFTAN
+732 IVRFTAT
-739 VNDSYW
+739 VSDSFW
-745 NSYPGGTK
+745 TNYPGGTK

-760 MTEGGN
+760 MTDGSN
-766 TTTAGEATSDI
+766 TEQATSSI
-777 TLNGNAAKV
+777 TLNGNGTAKV
-786 SASNVTLGYWMSVE
+786 SGNNVSLEYWMTNTTQE
-800 HGEEEHGH
+800 EQHGFYG
-808 PGAPWAENTEANY
+808 PGKNEGAEWAYGTY
-821 AQQKDRLIGYQLIV
+821 KTQQIGYQLIV
-835 DLGAYETLPANM
+835 DLGAYETLPETM
-847 TFTAQLPKGVTYH
+847 TFTAQLPKGVTYR
-860 TNSASVVFDSSDT
+860 TNTASVVFAHGRSDYGTNNT
-873 PKYDHIPLKDGGEK
+873 PKYTVTKTDGNEWKLAHYFRSENDNDGGGIVADALE
-887 DIAHFFRAEQD
+887 I
-898 NQSGGTEGAFRVEA
+898 N
-912 TEAAGQKLTFTLVGF
+912 GQTLTFNLKGF
-927 EDIDFAKLRN
+927 DEIDFVKLKN
-937 ADDGKSYCKIVV
+937 DTDGNNYKDLVL
-949 RFRVDFADDRWN
+949 RFRVDFADEDNWN
-961 DLTQNTFPYTTTVA
+961 DLAQNKFTYETSVTSNIGENAAITKT
-975 SSIDGQSFNNSTS
+975 TS
-988 MSLKRDAVTVQKSAM
+988 MSLKRDPITIQKSAK
-1003 QIPGTNRIRYAV
+1003 QILGTNRIRYAV

-1028 DLTLKDTL
+1028 DLTLTDVLTL
-1036 TVNTTGATA
+1036 NGTTVLFGQGNVH
-1045 LYGKGD
+1045 
-1051 AKLYEYTAGVD
+1051 LYEYKPGVD
-1062 YLADSPN
+1062 YLDDAPN
-1069 AKSIPGF
+1069 ATPLTNFSAPTPQAEQSTSF
-1076 TVVNRTE
+1076 TFKPT
-1083 GATNYI
+1083 
-1089 LDIPSVPDNKALV
+1089 VPDSTACV
-1102 LVYEYTISKP
+1102 LVYEYTATKGVVGK
-1112 TTGGNFELSNNVTL
+1112 TFTLNNTVTL
-1126 NNRSSTYNGTY
+1126 NNKTSTSTDTY
-1137 TYYDTQNNLVFNAT
+1137 TYNDADNNLVFNAT
-1151 WLGKDGTSMTPT
+1151 WLDKDGNTTTPAQDT
-1163 EDQVTVEVYADN
+1163 ITVEVYADETN
-1175 GTTPILSQAL
+1175 LGTCTLTATGKWQGYYTLTTYQPGQKLTLKTTFTHSDDYSVTYTPTDITPGTPI
-1185 NASNNWTAVYTVPEA
+1185 
-1200 NRQSTLSIQTRIN
+1200 
-1213 NSENYSVN
+1213 
-1221 YGTIDP
+1221 
-1227 TDVALGSSVTITI
+1227 TITI

-1275 IYLKRHRE
+1275 IYLKRNRE

>member
-87 AAEAQQAVEQ
+87 AAEAQLAVEQ
-97 QNSAEIA
+97 QNSAESA
-104 LCDDAPLQPATEWVP
+104 LSDDTPLQPATEWVP

-132 LTCLEEEHTH
+132 LTCPEEEHTH

-178 ADGELVEQPVEQDPA
+178 ADGELVEQPVEQAPA

-207 NTLPDLPAVEPV
+207 NSLPDLPAVEPV

-352 GMPWLLE
+352 GMAWLLE

-397 GFWADDFEPDTTPD
+397 GFWADDFAPDTTPD
-411 TVPDAAPDTETGA
+411 AAPGTETGA

-458 LLSALPLLPEEPA
+458 LLSALPLLPQEPA

-484 TAEQQPGY
+484 TAEAQPGY
-492 TIGAFAPSAPTEEE
+492 TIGAFAPSAPTEDE

-567 AAQNSIAVALSPT
+567 AAQNSIAVALSP
-580 RPSRAPAAA
+580 SRAPAAA

-597 RMGVSTNNKSD
+597 TMGVATNNYD
-608 ETTYDP
+608 TTN
-614 TCQSGDYLASTTGSN
+614 YLDGSYTTSATGSN
-629 AHNGKG
+629 AKDGKG
-635 LHYQLVLDVTKASFD
+635 IHYQLVLDLTGAAFD
-650 GTGGLRTVKVT
+650 GTGGLRTVTVT
-661 LPSDLEYQTDQTVA
+661 LPSGLTYKEA
-675 YLGINNSACEKS
+675 HGYLGINGSCQTSVTGVPYDTNSAS
-687 VEGVTYDL
+687 
-695 TTNGDNFTATLD
+695 NFTA
-707 SSTNTLTFEFKNLQQ
+707 SANGSTLTFTFTALQQ
-722 TLLEKGLTHL
+722 ALLNNGLTHL
-732 IVRFTAN
+732 IVRFTAT

-745 NSYPGGTK
+745 TNYPGGTK
-753 TYTCSAS
+753 TYTCSAR

-766 TTTAGEATSDI
+766 TTTAGEASSSI
-777 TLNGNAAKV
+777 TLNGNGTAKV
-786 SASNVTLGYWMSVE
+786 SGNNVSLEYWMTNTTQE
-800 HGEEEHGH
+800 EQHGFYG
-808 PGAPWAENTEANY
+808 PGKNEGAEWAYGTY
-821 AQQKDRLIGYQLIV
+821 KTQQIGYQLIV
-835 DLGAYETLPANM
+835 DLNAYETLPETM
-847 TFTAQLPKGVTYH
+847 TFTAQLPKGVTYR
-860 TNSASVVFDSSDT
+860 TNTASVVFAHSRSNYGEGNT
-873 PKYDHIPLKDGGEK
+873 PKYTVTKTNGDEWKLAHYFRSESDNDGGGIVA
-887 DIAHFFRAEQD
+887 DALQID
-898 NQSGGTEGAFRVEA
+898 
-912 TEAAGQKLTFTLVGF
+912 GQTLTFTLKGF
-927 EDIDFAKLRN
+927 DQIDFVKLKN
-937 ADDGKSYCKIVV
+937 DTDGNNYKDLVL
-949 RFRVDFADDRWN
+949 RFRVDFADEDSWDN
-961 DLTQNTFPYTTTVA
+961 LAQNKFTYATTVTSNIGENA
-975 SSIDGQSFNNSTS
+975 AITKTTS
-988 MSLKRDAVTVQKSAM
+988 MSLVRDPITVQKSAR
-1003 QIPGTNRIRYAV
+1003 QILGTNRIRYAV

-1137 TYYDTQNNLVFNAT
+1137 TYYDTQNNLVFNAR
-1151 WLGKDGTSMTPT
+1151 WLDKDGNSTTPAQNT
-1163 EDQVTVEVYADN
+1163 INVEVYAD
-1175 GTTPILSQAL
+1175 GTNLGTCTLTAAGKWQGFYTLPDTYQAG
-1185 NASNNWTAVYTVPEA
+1185 
-1200 NRQSTLSIQTRIN
+1200 QTLTLKTTFT
-1213 NSENYSVN
+1213 NSDDYSVT
-1221 YGTIDP
+1221 YDT
-1227 TDVALGSSVTITI
+1227 TDITPGNPITITI
-1240 KPAETAY
+1240 KPAEPAY

-1275 IYLKRHRE
+1275 IYLKRNRE

>member
-87 AAEAQQAVEQ
+87 AAEAQLAVEQ

-142 GDDCFDPED
+142 GNDCFDPED

-207 NTLPDLPAVEPV
+207 NTQPDLPAVEPV

-225 DCYQKTLVCPLKEHR
+225 DCYQKTLVCPLQEHR

-261 ATNIQL
+261 ATNVQL

-352 GMPWLLE
+352 GMAWLLE

-385 SQADGAEEDLDD
+385 SQADGAEEDLDG
-397 GFWADDFEPDTTPD
+397 GFWADDTTPDTTPD
-411 TVPDAAPDTETGA
+411 TVPDTETGA

-444 DETNT
+444 AETNT

-484 TAEQQPGY
+484 TAEAQPGY

-552 VELTLSELQGMIDVK
+552 VELTMDELQGMIDVK

-589 AATATGNL
+589 ATATGNL
-597 RMGVSTNNKSD
+597 TMGVSTSSIYN
-608 ETTYDP
+608 TLTYDP
-614 TCQSGDYLASTTGSN
+614 TCRTGDYLAATTGTYSN
-629 AHNGKG
+629 NKG
-635 LHYQLVLDVTKASFD
+635 LHYQLVLNVAGAGFD
-650 GTGGLRTVKVT
+650 GAGGLRTITVT
-661 LPSDLEYQTDQTVA
+661 LPSGLTYKEGQTYA
-675 YLGINNSACEKS
+675 YLGINGTCKTS
-687 VEGVTYDL
+687 VDGVTYN
-695 TTNGDNFTATLD
+695 TTSPSNFTA
-707 SSTNTLTFEFKNLQQ
+707 SANGSTLTFTFTGLPQ
-722 TLLEKGLTHL
+722 TLIDKGLTHL

-745 NSYPGGTK
+745 NSYSNGTK
-753 TYTCSAS
+753 TYTCSATCDS
-760 MTEGGN
+760 D
-766 TTTAGEATSDI
+766 TAASSI
-777 TLNGNAAKV
+777 TLNGSGPKV
-786 SASNVTLGYWMSVE
+786 SDSNVTLEYWMTNTTQE
-800 HGEEEHGH
+800 EQHGFYG
-808 PGAPWAENTEANY
+808 PGKGEGAEWAYGTY
-821 AQQKDRLIGYQLIV
+821 KTQQIGYQLIV
-835 DLGAYETLPANM
+835 DLGAYETLPDTM
-847 TFTAQLPKGVTYH
+847 TFTAQLPKGVTYR
-860 TNSASVVFDSSDT
+860 TNTASVVFAHGRSNYGENNT
-873 PKYDHIPLKDGGEK
+873 PKYTVTKTNGNEWKLAHYFRSESDNDGGGIVA
-887 DIAHFFRAEQD
+887 DALQID
-898 NQSGGTEGAFRVEA
+898 
-912 TEAAGQKLTFTLVGF
+912 GQTLTFTLKGF
-927 EDIDFAKLRN
+927 DQIDFVKLKN
-937 ADDGKSYCKIVV
+937 DTDGNNYKDLVL
-949 RFRVDFADDRWN
+949 RFRVDFADSDSWN
-961 DLTQNTFPYTTTVA
+961 DLAQNKFTYATTVTSNIGENA
-975 SSIDGQSFNNSTS
+975 PITKTTS
-988 MSLKRDAVTVQKSAM
+988 MSLVRNPVTVQKSAR

-1015 VINPSANTLSSGH
+1015 VINPSARTLNNGNN
-1028 DLTLKDTL
+1028 LTLNDVLTL
-1036 TVNTTGATA
+1036 NGTSVTWSSQGNVP
-1045 LYGKGD
+1045 LYK
-1051 AKLYEYTAGVD
+1051 YEPGVD
-1062 YLADSPN
+1062 YLDDFPAATKITSGYSAPRPDADQN
-1069 AKSIPGF
+1069 LTYTF
-1076 TVVNRTE
+1076 TPT
-1083 GATNYI
+1083 
-1089 LDIPSVPDNKALV
+1089 VPDTTACV
-1102 LVYEYTISKP
+1102 LVYEYTA
-1112 TTGGNFELSNNVTL
+1112 TGGVVGNTFTLNNTVTL
-1126 NNRSSTYNGTY
+1126 NGQSSTTNDTY
-1137 TYYDTQNNLVFNAT
+1137 TYYDTQNNLVFSAR
-1151 WLGKDGTSMTPT
+1151 WLDKDGTSMAPAA
-1163 EDQVTVEVYADN
+1163 DPITVEVYAN
-1175 GTTPILSQAL
+1175 ETKLGTCTLTATGKWQGFYTLPDTYQTGQTLTLKTTFTNLEDYSVTYEPTEITPGTPI
-1185 NASNNWTAVYTVPEA
+1185 
-1200 NRQSTLSIQTRIN
+1200 
-1213 NSENYSVN
+1213 
-1221 YGTIDP
+1221 
-1227 TDVALGSSVTITI
+1227 TITI
-1240 KPAETAY
+1240 KPAEPAY

>member
-142 GDDCFDPED
+142 GDDCFDSED

-207 NTLPDLPAVEPV
+207 NSLPDLPAVEPV

-225 DCYQKTLVCPLKEHR
+225 DCYQKTLVCPLQEHR

-352 GMPWLLE
+352 GMAWLLE

-397 GFWADDFEPDTTPD
+397 GFWADDFAPDTEPDTTPD

-424 DTPDTAPLPEDAAA
+424 DTPDTAPLPEPAAA

-444 DETNT
+444 NETNT
-449 AVPGETEGT
+449 AVPGDTEGT
-458 LLSALPLLPEEPA
+458 LLSALPLLPQEPA

-484 TAEQQPGY
+484 TAEPQPGY

-597 RMGVSTNNKSD
+597 RMGVATGKSH
-608 ETTYDP
+608 TKLTYDP
-614 TCQSGDYLASTTGSN
+614 TCQTGDYLATNTGSN
-629 AHNGKG
+629 AQNGKG
-635 LHYQLVLDVTKASFD
+635 IHYQLVLNVAGAGFD
-650 GTGGLRTVKVT
+650 GAGGLRTITVT
-661 LPSDLEYQTDQTVA
+661 LPSGLEYQTDQTVA
-675 YLGINNSACEKS
+675 YLGINNSTCVQS
-687 VEGVTYDL
+687 VEGVSYD
-695 TTNGDNFTATLD
+695 TTSDSNFTA
-707 SSTNTLTFEFKNLQQ
+707 SANGSTLTFTFTGLQQ
-722 TLLEKGLTHL
+722 TLIDTKGLTHL

-739 VNDSYW
+739 VNDTYW
-745 NSYPGGTK
+745 NSYSNGTK
-753 TYTCSAS
+753 TYTCSATCDS
-760 MTEGGN
+760 DT
-766 TTTAGEATSDI
+766 ATSSI
-777 TLNGNAAKV
+777 TLNGNGTAKV
-786 SASNVTLGYWMSVE
+786 SDSNVSLEYWLTNTTQE
-800 HGEEEHGH
+800 EQHGFYG
-808 PGAPWAENTEANY
+808 PGKNEGAEWAYGTY
-821 AQQKDRLIGYQLIV
+821 KTQQIGYQLIV
-835 DLGAYETLPANM
+835 DLNAYETLPETM
-847 TFTAQLPKGVTYH
+847 TFTAQLPKGVTYR
-860 TNSASVVFDSSDT
+860 TNTASVVFAHSRSNYGEGNT
-873 PKYDHIPLKDGGEK
+873 PKYTVTKTNGDEWKLAHYFRSESDNDGGGIVA
-887 DIAHFFRAEQD
+887 DALQID
-898 NQSGGTEGAFRVEA
+898 
-912 TEAAGQKLTFTLVGF
+912 GQTLTFTLKGF
-927 EDIDFAKLRN
+927 DQIDFVKLKN
-937 ADDGKSYCKIVV
+937 DTDGNNYKDLVL
-949 RFRVDFADDRWN
+949 RFRVDFADEDNWN
-961 DLTQNTFPYTTTVA
+961 DLAQNKFTYETSVTSNIGENTPITKT
-975 SSIDGQSFNNSTS
+975 TS
-988 MSLKRDAVTVQKSAM
+988 MSLVRAAVTVQKSAA

-1015 VINPSANTLSSGH
+1015 VINPAANTLNGGNN
-1028 DLTLKDTL
+1028 LTLNDVLTL
-1036 TVNTTGATA
+1036 NGTNVMWSSQGNVL
-1045 LYGKGD
+1045 LYK
-1051 AKLYEYTAGVD
+1051 YEPGVD
-1062 YLADSPN
+1062 YLDDFPAASKITSGYSAPEPKADQN
-1069 AKSIPGF
+1069 LTYTF
-1076 TVVNRTE
+1076 TPT
-1083 GATNYI
+1083 
-1089 LDIPSVPDNKALV
+1089 VPDNTACV
-1102 LVYEYTISKP
+1102 LVYEYTA
-1112 TTGGNFELSNNVTL
+1112 TGGVVGSTFTL
-1126 NNRSSTYNGTY
+1126 NNTVTLKGQSSTTDKTY

-1200 NRQSTLSIQTRIN
+1200 NRKSTLSIKTRIN

-1240 KPAETAY
+1240 KPAEPAY

>member
-58 EHIHTDEC
+58 EHIHTDAC

-97 QNSAEIA
+97 QNSAESA
-104 LCDDAPLQPATEWVP
+104 LSDDAPLQPATEWVP

-151 GSLICDKFE
+151 GSLLCDKFE

-193 APALLAAQDPLPAE
+193 APALLTAAE
-207 NTLPDLPAVEPV
+207 NSLPDLPAVEPV

-225 DCYQKTLVCPLKEHR
+225 DCYQKTLVCPLEEHR

-261 ATNIQL
+261 ATNVQL

-352 GMPWLLE
+352 GMAWLLE

-397 GFWADDFEPDTTPD
+397 GFWADDFAPDTEPDTT
-411 TVPDAAPDTETGA
+411 PDAAPDTETGA
-424 DTPDTAPLPEDAAA
+424 DTPDTAPLPEDTAA

-449 AVPGETEGT
+449 AVPGDTEGT
-458 LLSALPLLPEEPA
+458 LLSALPLLPQEPA

-552 VELTLSELQGMIDVK
+552 VELTLSDLQGMIDVK

-589 AATATGNL
+589 AATATGKL
-597 RMGVSTNNKSD
+597 TMGVATNNYD
-608 ETTYDP
+608 TTN
-614 TCQSGDYLASTTGSN
+614 YLDGSYTTSATGSN
-629 AHNGKG
+629 AKDGKG
-635 LHYQLVLDVTKASFD
+635 IHYQLVLDLTGAAFD
-650 GTGGLRTVKVT
+650 GASGQRTITVT
-661 LPSDLEYQTDQTVA
+661 LPSGLTYKEA
-675 YLGINNSACEKS
+675 HGYLGINGSSCQTS
-687 VEGVTYDL
+687 VTDVTYD
-695 TTNGDNFTATLD
+695 TNLDSNFTA
-707 SSTNTLTFEFKNLQQ
+707 SASGSTLTFTFNNLSPLQ
-722 TLLEKGLTHL
+722 TLLAENAPSKLTHL
-732 IVRFTAN
+732 IVRFTAT
-739 VNDSYW
+739 VSDSFW
-745 NSYPGGTK
+745 TNYPGGTK

-760 MTEGGN
+760 MTDGSN
-766 TTTAGEATSDI
+766 TEQATSSI
-777 TLNGNAAKV
+777 TLNGNGTAKV
-786 SASNVTLGYWMSVE
+786 SGNNVSLEYWMTNTTQE
-800 HGEEEHGH
+800 EQHGFYG
-808 PGAPWAENTEANY
+808 PGKNEGAEWEYGTY
-821 AQQKDRLIGYQLIV
+821 KTQQIGYQLIV
-835 DLGAYETLPANM
+835 DLGGYETLPKTM
-847 TFTAQLPKGVTYH
+847 TFKAQLPKGVTYR
-860 TNSASVVFDSSDT
+860 TNTASVVFAYGRSDYGT
-873 PKYDHIPLKDGGEK
+873 GNDPKYTVTKTDTSEWKLAHYFRSESDDDGGGIVA
-887 DIAHFFRAEQD
+887 DALQIDGQD
-898 NQSGGTEGAFRVEA
+898 
-912 TEAAGQKLTFTLVGF
+912 LTFNLRGF
-927 EDIDFAKLRN
+927 DQIDFDKLKN
-937 ADDGKSYCKIVV
+937 ATDGHNYKELVL
-949 RFRVDFADDRWN
+949 RFRVDFADEDNWN
-961 DLTQNTFPYTTTVA
+961 DLAQNKFTYETSVTSNIGENAAITKT
-975 SSIDGQSFNNSTS
+975 TS
-988 MSLKRDAVTVQKSAM
+988 MSLVRGAVIVKKSAT

-1015 VINPSANTLSSGH
+1015 VINPSADTLNSGNA
-1028 DLTLKDTL
+1028 LTLTDVLTL
-1036 TVNTTGATA
+1036 NGTTVLFGQGNVH
-1045 LYGKGD
+1045 LYK
-1051 AKLYEYTAGVD
+1051 YTAGVD
-1062 YLADSPN
+1062 YLDDSPAADKITSGYTTPRPDADQLN
-1069 AKSIPGF
+1069 TYTFRP
-1076 TVVNRTE
+1076 T
-1083 GATNYI
+1083 
-1089 LDIPSVPDNKALV
+1089 VPDNTACV
-1102 LVYEYTISKP
+1102 LVYEYTA
-1112 TTGGNFELSNNVTL
+1112 TGGDVGNTFTLSNTVTL
-1126 NNRSSTYNGTY
+1126 KGQSSTTDKTY
-1137 TYYDTQNNLVFNAT
+1137 TYYDTDKNLVFNAR
-1151 WLGKDGTSMTPT
+1151 WLDKDGNSTTPAENTINVDVYEGETNLGTCTLTATGKWQGYYTLPTTYQPGQTLTLKTTFTNSEDYTVTYTPT
-1163 EDQVTVEVYADN
+1163 DI
-1175 GTTPILSQAL
+1175 TPGNPI
-1185 NASNNWTAVYTVPEA
+1185 
-1200 NRQSTLSIQTRIN
+1200 
-1213 NSENYSVN
+1213 
-1221 YGTIDP
+1221 
-1227 TDVALGSSVTITI
+1227 TITI

-1275 IYLKRHRE
+1275 IYLKRNRE